1 MPSLANA
8 IVVFK
13 KRNTTKLKIA
23 MPPILEKKL
32 RYHKQRKYRSDITS
46 YT

>member
-23 MPPILEKKL
+23 MPPILEKN
-32 RYHKQRKYRSDITS
+32 YDTINNENTEMI
-46 YT
+46 